1 MPGHVHFCSEQQK
14 QAKFL
19 WHGADYSG
27 SMSKNSLCVCCMSMT
42 YLLKMFFCLFF
53 FSFSAAR
60 QYEERRAPVLGIREN
75 ASEHRRDCV
84 SATV

>member
-1 MPGHVHFCSEQQK
+1 M
-14 QAKFL
+14 
-19 WHGADYSG
+19 
-27 SMSKNSLCVCCMSMT
+27 CVLHEHDISAED
-42 YLLKMFFCLFF
+42 LFF
-53 FSFSAAR
+53 FCFSFSTAR